1 MKPTQKDLWIVIAF
15 IMLTVTL
22 FIINHKRNKCNK
34 DYELVSSAMVWY
46 TNPNYTL
53 NDQVIC
59 ITDKSLIEWK
69 VEKQTNDLLFVNS
82 GTGERMQKHS
92 CQKVDTFNYNQ

>member
-1 MKPTQKDLWIVIAF
+1 MKINYTRLWTRIAF
-15 IMLTVTL
+15 VLLVILT
-22 FIINHKRNKCNK
+22 IILSYQNNECEESYK
-34 DYELVSSAMVWY
+34 LVSSSMVWY
-46 TNPNYTL
+46 TNPNYTKD
-53 NDQVIC
+53 DQVIC

>member
-1 MKPTQKDLWIVIAF
+1 MEVAYFGSLWVAIVIIWCVAGG
-15 IMLTVTL
+15 LKYELV
-22 FIINHKRNKCNK
+22 KCEK
-34 DYELVSSAMVWY
+34 DYELVSTAIVGY
-46 TNPNYTL
+46 ENTKYIL

>member
-1 MKPTQKDLWIVIAF
+1 MISYFGSLWVAIVVIWFVAS
-15 IMLTVTL
+15 TL
-22 FIINHKRNKCNK
+22 KYKLVKCEK
-34 DYELVSSAMVWY
+34 DYELVSTAIVGY
-46 TNPNYTL
+46 ENPNYSWG
-53 NDQVIC
+53 DQVIC

>member
-1 MKPTQKDLWIVIAF
+1 MTTIQKDLWIVIAF
-15 IMLTVTL
+15 ILLTVTL
-22 FIINHKRNKCNK
+22 FIVSHKWSKCEES
-34 DYELVSSAMVWY
+34 YELVSSSMVWY
-46 TNPNYTL
+46 TNPNYTKD
-53 NDQVIC
+53 DQVIC